1 MNVLQQLR
9 AAVAQEGAST
19 TPPVPTPAPS
29 PAAPA
34 AAPLRPC
41 PFTFGDW
48 LPRTDPQAHPGEA
61 QRAVFRAGVLV
72 AWWRREWVPPLPI
85 PSYSPPITLEPYQRN
100 AIYLPDGSEVE
111 SSCCHQTALQRL
123 AARIGAM

>member
-19 TPPVPTPAPS
+19 PRPVPTPAPS
-29 PAAPA
+29 PAAAPA
-34 AAPLRPC
+34 VPLRPC

-48 LPRTDPQAHPGEA
+48 LPRTDPQAQPGEA
-61 QRAVFRAGVLV
+61 QRAILLHGVVV

-85 PSYSPPITLEPYQRN
+85 PTYDPPLTLEPYQRN
-100 AIYLPDGSEVE
+100 AIYLPNGSEVE
-111 SSCCHQTALQRL
+111 SSCCPQTALQRL
-123 AARIGAM
+123 SERLGV